1 MDSMREVGR
10 KYGNTTQE
18 ADKGGSS
25 LQSPVPPCGKKKG
38 MVRMSPTSS
47 ARQPEKQAIMSTTL
61 KQIDPC
67 NSKPHDT
74 RSPDI
79 TASVVIFSIFKLLS
93 CLEGSSAK
101 CHGLS
106 NPGSIDKNARKL
118 LVFL

>member
-79 TASVVIFSIFKLLS
+79 TASVVIFP
-93 CLEGSSAK
+93 SSSYSRVLKAVVQNVMV
-101 CHGLS
+101 L
-106 NPGSIDKNARKL
+106 ATREA
-118 LVFL
+118 